1 MNENKKTTSKDNG
14 TKRLWIPVVVMFSY
28 CAAVAWLTWTESM
41 FRNSAVLAL
50 GLLAVL
56 LIWIWWTFASGLKRA
71 AMGWSLGLGVAC
83 IGGVALI
90 LAKWVRYEGSADG
103 SALPKLAWVWTAT
116 TDQRLEQSGAPQL
129 EDRAAPESRDIT
141 EIPGLHLG
149 SPQYL
154 GPQRNGR
161 IDGVTL
167 ASNWDAR
174 PPERLWSQPIGLG
187 WSGFAVLGMR
197 AVTQEQRG
205 EEEWVS
211 CYDLG
216 NGKLLWVHSDRA
228 RFSEAMGSDG
238 PRATP
243 TISGARVV
251 TMGATGILN
260 CLNLKDGTLI
270 WTRDVLTEHKQ
281 RNLEWGKAASPLIL
295 ESEGLVVVT
304 AGREGTPTV
313 LTYRL
318 DSGEP
323 NWSWGGDAAS
333 YCSPIEAS
341 LLGVRQVISVNE
353 NTIVGLEPE
362 SGKELWVHRW
372 PRGISDSTAK
382 SGQPQIVGENRI
394 LLTASYGVGSLLIE
408 LSRDEQGAW
417 KTSEA
422 WRSKASM
429 KTKFSSACVKENYAY
444 GIDEGVFAC
453 QDLAT
458 GRRVWKGGRYGYGQN
473 LLVGD
478 HLLIQAENGSVVLVA
493 ADPAEH
499 RELARFP
506 ALTGKTWNVPTLA
519 GQFLL
524 VRNDTEAACFRLPL
538 EKTLVAE

>member
-1 MNENKKTTSKDNG
+1 MQIFKAG
-14 TKRLWIPVVVMFSY
+14 IKRLWIPVLVIFAYCGAVV
-28 CAAVAWLTWTESM
+28 WLSWTESM

-50 GLLAVL
+50 GILAVL

-83 IGGVALI
+83 IGGVTLI
-90 LAKWVRYEGSADG
+90 FAKWVRYEGSADG

-116 TDQRLEQSGAPQL
+116 PDQRLEQSGAPQL
-129 EDRAAPESRDIT
+129 ADATTPALT
-141 EIPGLHLG
+141 EATEMPGLHLD
-149 SPQYL
+149 SPQYF

-167 ASNWDAR
+167 ASNWDVR

-187 WSGFAVLGMR
+187 WSGFAVTGMR

-216 NGKLLWVHSDRA
+216 TGKLLWVHSDQT
-228 RFSEAMGSDG
+228 RFSESMGSDG

-243 TISGARVV
+243 TVYEERVV

-260 CLNLKDGTLI
+260 CLNLKDGSLV
-270 WTRDVLTEHKQ
+270 WTHDVLAEHKQ

-295 ESEGLVVVT
+295 ETEGLVVVT
-304 AGREGTPTV
+304 AGREGTPTI
-313 LTYRL
+313 LAYRL

-323 NWSWGGDAAS
+323 NWSWSGDAAS
-333 YCSPIEAS
+333 YSSPIEAS

-353 NTIVGLEPE
+353 NTIIGLEPDI
-362 SGKELWVHRW
+362 GKELWVHRW

-382 SGQPQIVGENRI
+382 AGQPQVVGENQI
-394 LLTASYGVGSLLIE
+394 LLTASYGVGSLLIKV
-408 LSRDEQGAW
+408 SRDEQGAW

-422 WRSKASM
+422 WRSKGLM
-429 KTKFSSACVKENYAY
+429 KTKFSSACVKDHYAY

-478 HLLIQAENGSVVLVA
+478 LLLIQAENGAVVLLA

-499 RELARFP
+499 RELATFP

-538 EKTLVAE
+538 QGTP